1 MPDIPLQSESEFT
14 SDMVKAVENI
24 AVNVKLGSA
33 EFSDS
38 IGTLSKAIDGLKSSL
53 IESINSLKSSAN
65 NSAPVSA
72 SAAPRASQG
81 RSPSAQDPAVARQKE
96 EDKRIKAEVKAL
108 NLKTAQERAIFNAKK
123 LQLQIESAN
132 EVKTTRRKK
141 ADADTQQQTIEEVFE
156 NVGKGFGDV
165 FAVTKEQVSAMTKSG
180 KKGKKEDPFEM
191 NMGSLATT
199 KETESFK
206 NIAEGFGALFAVTK
220 EQMAGMRTSGKKGK
234 KEKPFEMDMGALSTD
249 KKAGPGVD
257 ISENFVKNINESSEA
272 WNNVFSNV
280 SKTAKQWKEIGQQ
293 QKSLMDAFQNVGDGF
308 GEVFAVT
315 KEQMAG
321 MRKSGKKGGK
331 EKPFNMDMGAL
342 SSSSISEFEVLFED
356 LASAF
361 SVGIK
366 GVENNSDVVD
376 VASELL
382 KSLIYDIK
390 EEVVAVSKSVTQSVQ
405 SIVGTSPQ
413 AQRLRQQQE
422 EQDYDYNSE
431 FIPVA
436 ENYVPP
442 PDKRRSPE
450 DTARVVS
457 ILSTPIIGILQQT
470 ADEMA
475 SVVSA
480 VRYSGGDSYSVQEEQ
495 FQGPVEPYYSP
506 FIGVPEEQPP
516 LVGPTQDN
524 EARYNRIKEE
534 DKAIRNGVNN
544 FCVLFDSMFGKMGK
558 SINNVVATTASGIN
572 RSFSDN
578 SPIFDS
584 IKSLVG
590 NIVSITPRQAASG
603 VASGASSAMGMV
615 GSAYRG
621 IRSAFSGSNTQE
633 NNQVGDNE
641 GFPGGI
647 NGDEF
652 ETPKPQTL
660 SSGGTVG
667 YYSKGTK
674 KKSLLGTLFNTID
687 DVFGGFFGK
696 KKKKKKDDDESIFK
710 PKGTDTVPAMLT
722 KGEEVVKK
730 SAAEKP
736 ENKAAIDAM
745 NMSSGGK
752 VGYFAGGTPGSGGG
766 LVGGLAS
773 LALGPVGAAFSVLTG
788 SVKAASDAIAMF
800 GSFVAKNNPAVM
812 EQVNLAMND
821 LQGTI
826 GRALVPA
833 VQALLPVLRYMG
845 DGVDFVMK
853 MLMPAINPL
862 VSAFKTLAMPL
873 IEMESVVAQFL
884 APAFEIVAVAVEGF
898 AIMLDPVIQLVSE
911 ITESFTQLLDSFLGG
926 IPITKFLRDGLE
938 ILGQMVKML
947 VGAIVGVLGLF
958 MTGMGAILQLAGY
971 LVQGFGMLIQGVG
984 KLISYIPGMGTLG
997 AILTDAGTSVA
1008 AGGKSI
1014 VKSGEDL
1021 QKKGED
1027 QRDRGLAKIK
1037 EGGQNIIGKITDPNY
1052 KMKDNTRY
1060 KPGDVT
1066 GVGMKKGSSVGAAV
1080 REAQTTS
1087 ISGVGDEIRKQA
1099 LMAATGAKTQEE
1111 SLAEIAK
1118 GLSKQNLADAV
1129 KAGVIAA
1136 NADNKGGLPIVGG
1149 NRSNRKPQP
1158 LMAPV

>member
-1 MPDIPLQSESEFT
+1 MNEGIIP
-14 SDMVKAVENI
+14 
-24 AVNVKLGSA
+24 
-33 EFSDS
+33 
-38 IGTLSKAIDGLKSSL
+38 
-53 IESINSLKSSAN
+53 N
-65 NSAPVSA
+65 N
-72 SAAPRASQG
+72 
-81 RSPSAQDPAVARQKE
+81 PS
-96 EDKRIKAEVKAL
+96 
-108 NLKTAQERAIFNAKK
+108 
-123 LQLQIESAN
+123 
-132 EVKTTRRKK
+132 
-141 ADADTQQQTIEEVFE
+141 
-156 NVGKGFGDV
+156 
-165 FAVTKEQVSAMTKSG
+165 
-180 KKGKKEDPFEM
+180 
-191 NMGSLATT
+191 
-199 KETESFK
+199 
-206 NIAEGFGALFAVTK
+206 IAE
-220 EQMAGMRTSGKKGK
+220 
-234 KEKPFEMDMGALSTD
+234 
-249 KKAGPGVD
+249 
-257 ISENFVKNINESSEA
+257 
-272 WNNVFSNV
+272 
-280 SKTAKQWKEIGQQ
+280 
-293 QKSLMDAFQNVGDGF
+293 
-308 GEVFAVT
+308 
-315 KEQMAG
+315 
-321 MRKSGKKGGK
+321 
-331 EKPFNMDMGAL
+331 
-342 SSSSISEFEVLFED
+342 
-356 LASAF
+356 
-361 SVGIK
+361 
-366 GVENNSDVVD
+366 
-376 VASELL
+376 
-382 KSLIYDIK
+382 
-390 EEVVAVSKSVTQSVQ
+390 
-405 SIVGTSPQ
+405 
-413 AQRLRQQQE
+413 
-422 EQDYDYNSE
+422 
-431 FIPVA
+431 
-436 ENYVPP
+436 
-442 PDKRRSPE
+442 
-450 DTARVVS
+450 
-457 ILSTPIIGILQQT
+457 
-470 ADEMA
+470 
-475 SVVSA
+475 
-480 VRYSGGDSYSVQEEQ
+480 
-495 FQGPVEPYYSP
+495 PVEPYYSP
-506 FIGVPEEQPP
+506 FIGMPEEQAP

-524 EARYNRIKEE
+524 EARYNRIQEE
-534 DKAIRNGVNN
+534 DKAIRDGVNN
-544 FCVLFDSMFGKMGK
+544 FCVVFDAMFGKMGK
-558 SINNVVATTASGIN
+558 SISNVVATTASGIN

-584 IKSLVG
+584 IKSLAG
-590 NIVSITPRQAASG
+590 DIASITPRQAASG
-603 VASGASSAMGMV
+603 VAGGARSAMGMV
-615 GSAYRG
+615 GSAFGG
-621 IRSAFSGSNTQE
+621 IRSLFSGSNTQE
-633 NNQVGDNE
+633 NNPVETDQ
-641 GFPGGI
+641 GFLGGI
-647 NGDEF
+647 NGDDLEA
-652 ETPKPQTL
+652 PRPQTL

-667 YYSKGTK
+667 YFAKGTK
-674 KKSLLGTLFNTID
+674 KKSFLGTLFNTID

-752 VGYFAGGTPGSGGG
+752 VGYFAGGTPGGGGKG

-788 SVKAASDAIAMF
+788 SVKAASDAIGMF

-821 LQGTI
+821 LQGAI

-845 DGVDFVMK
+845 DGIDFTMK
-853 MLMPAINPL
+853 VLMPAINPL

-873 IEMESVVAQFL
+873 IELESVIAQFL

-911 ITESFTQLLDSFLGG
+911 VVESFTQLLDSFLGG
-926 IPITKFLRDGLE
+926 IPITKFLRDGFE
-938 ILGQMVKML
+938 VLGQMVKML
-947 VGAIVGVLGLF
+947 VGAIVSVLGLF
-958 MTGMGAILQLAGY
+958 MSGMGVILQLAGY

-1037 EGGQNIIGKITDPNY
+1037 EGGENIIGKFTDPNY

-1080 REAQTTS
+1080 REAQSTS

-1136 NADNKGGLPIVGG
+1136 NADNKGGPPIVGG
-1149 NRSNRKPQP
+1149 NNPKRKPQP